1 MTGKRTPTEFPN
13 DTHERVPESLE
24 HAWRDLEHPEPPAL
38 VDQGIL
44 NRARA
49 AVDRPHSNR
58 PWSFGWIHTVTTA
71 AVIVLGVT
79 LLLQFR
85 EPAPP
90 TDFPAPAASPPAEHD
105 AATAKTRLMER
116 QAAEP
121 MRQESR
127 SVAPAAAEPETA
139 ADSGVAAARLANEAM
154 SIAEDANDLAP
165 EQWLEDIRALVEAGQ
180 LEAAR
185 ASLDAFREAWP
196 DHPVPD
202 GLLPDEPVRDDSE
215 P

>member
-90 TDFPAPAASPPAEHD
+90 ADFPVPDASPPAERD

-121 MRQESR
+121 MRREAR
-127 SVAPAAAEPETA
+127 SVAPAAAEPAEETE
-139 ADSGVAAARLANEAM
+139 ADAAAPRLANEAM
-154 SIAEDANDLAP
+154 SIAEDADDLAP
-165 EQWLEDIRALVEAGQ
+165 EQWLEDIRALVEAGR

-196 DHPVPD
+196 DYPVPD
-202 GLLPDEPVRDDSE
+202 GLVPDRPDPDDQEP
-215 P
+215 

>member
-1 MTGKRTPTEFPN
+1 MTGKRKPTEFPN
-13 DTHERVPESLE
+13 ETDDRVPESLE
-24 HAWRDLEHPEPPAL
+24 NAWRDLDHPEPPAL

-49 AVDRPHSNR
+49 AVDKPHSNR

-85 EPAPP
+85 ETAPP
-90 TDFPAPAASPPAEHD
+90 ADFPAPAASPPPERD

-121 MRQESR
+121 MRQEAR
-127 SVAPAAAEPETA
+127 SVAPAAAGAAEETE
-139 ADSGVAAARLANEAM
+139 ADAAAPRLANEAM
-154 SIAEDANDLAP
+154 SIAEDADDLAP

-185 ASLDAFREAWP
+185 ASLGGFRETWP
-196 DHPVPD
+196 DYPVPD
-202 GLLPDEPVRDDSE
+202 GLVPDGPEPDDQE